1 MSSYRPFMTTLRR
14 RRVLA
19 SALAGVVAAAV
30 AVPAAGATGTASEG
44 RAGPGRGDLPKVPV
58 MRGGGGAVS
67 SVDQAASQVGIDV
80 LRNGGNAA
88 DAAVAVAAA
97 LGVVEPYTSGIGG
110 GGFFVW
116 YDADRKRVSTI
127 DGRETAPMSFTE
139 NAFREPDGTPMD
151 FDKAVNSGLSV
162 GVPGTPATW
171 AKALDLFGTQR
182 LGDLLKPA
190 ERLAREGIIVD
201 QSFYDLTREN
211 EERFRMFP
219 ETARVFLRD
228 GRTPAVGTRWTNPD
242 IARAYRE
249 LRTHGVDAL
258 YGGRLGR
265 AVVAEARDPHT
276 APGVDVPS
284 GQLTLRDLE
293 RYRAVPRRPVH
304 SQYRDYDVYGMPVPS
319 SGGIA
324 VAEILNLL
332 EAYDRRTGQPLSEVS
347 NAQYL
352 HRFSEAAA
360 TAFADRNRYIGDVDG
375 VPTRELVSQGFADER
390 SCLFDPASAR
400 PRPIPFGSP
409 DGSYEQCATAA
420 GRTSVPRDGRST
432 TSLSVADRWGNVVA
446 YTLTIE
452 QYGGSGITVPGY
464 GFLLNNELTDFN
476 FAPLQPGVPDP
487 NLPGPGKRPRSSM
500 SPTIVVE
507 DGRPILAVGS
517 PGGATIITTVAQVV
531 TEHLD
536 RRRAL
541 VAAIAAPRLSSRNG
555 TESIEPAL
563 HGSPDGAAL
572 AALGHVFSTQ
582 DVIGNAA
589 AIRIWGRG
597 DFEAAAETTR
607 RGGGSAMVVRPDE
620 VDTR

>member
-1 MSSYRPFMTTLRR
+1 MSLYRPIMTILR

-19 SALAGVVAAAV
+19 SALAGVVATAV
-30 AVPAAGATGTASEG
+30 AVPVAGAADVAREG
-44 RAGPGRGDLPKVPV
+44 RAGPGRGELPKVPV

-67 SVDQAASQVGIDV
+67 SVDQAASQVGLDV
-80 LRNGGNAA
+80 LRRGGNAA

-116 YDADRKRVSTI
+116 YDGRSGRVSTI

-139 NAFREPDGTPMD
+139 NAFREPDGTTMG

-171 AKALDLFGTQR
+171 AKAVEKFGTER

-201 QSFYDLTREN
+201 QSFYDLTKEN

-228 GRTPAVGTRWTNPD
+228 GRTPAVGTRWNNPD

-249 LRTHGVDAL
+249 LRLHGVESL

-265 AVVAEARDPHT
+265 AVVAEARNPHT
-276 APGVDVPS
+276 APGVDVPA

-293 RYRAVPRRPVH
+293 HYRAVPRRPVH
-304 SQYRDYDVYGMPVPS
+304 SQYRGYDVYGMPVPS

-324 VAEILNLL
+324 VAEILNQL

-352 HRFSEAAA
+352 HRFSEASA
-360 TAFADRNRYIGDVDG
+360 TAFADRNRYVGDVSD
-375 VPTRELVSQGFADER
+375 VPTGELVSQDFADER
-390 SCLFDPASAR
+390 ACLFDPAAAQ

-409 DGSYEQCATAA
+409 DGSYQACGTAA
-420 GRTSVPRDGRST
+420 GRTGVPGDGQST

-507 DGRPILAVGS
+507 DGRPILSVGS
-517 PGGATIITTVAQVV
+517 PGGATIITTVAQVI

-536 RRRAL
+536 RRRPL
-541 VAAIAAPRLSSRNG
+541 VDAIAAPRLSSRNG
-555 TESIEPAL
+555 RESIEPAL
-563 HGSPDGAAL
+563 LSSPDGAS
-572 AALGHVFSTQ
+572 LGAMGHMFTKQ

-589 AIRIWGRG
+589 AIRIWGSG
-597 DFEAAAETTR
+597 DFEAAAETSR
-607 RGGGSAMVVRPDE
+607 RGGGSAMVVRPD
-620 VDTR
+620 DQGGR

>member
-1 MSSYRPFMTTLRR
+1 
-14 RRVLA
+14 
-19 SALAGVVAAAV
+19 
-30 AVPAAGATGTASEG
+30 
-44 RAGPGRGDLPKVPV
+44 
-58 MRGGGGAVS
+58 
-67 SVDQAASQVGIDV
+67 
-80 LRNGGNAA
+80 
-88 DAAVAVAAA
+88 
-97 LGVVEPYTSGIGG
+97 
-110 GGFFVW
+110 
-116 YDADRKRVSTI
+116 
-127 DGRETAPMSFTE
+127 
-139 NAFREPDGTPMD
+139 
-151 FDKAVNSGLSV
+151 
-162 GVPGTPATW
+162 
-171 AKALDLFGTQR
+171 
-182 LGDLLKPA
+182 
-190 ERLAREGIIVD
+190 
-201 QSFYDLTREN
+201 
-211 EERFRMFP
+211 
-219 ETARVFLRD
+219 
-228 GRTPAVGTRWTNPD
+228 
-242 IARAYRE
+242 
-249 LRTHGVDAL
+249 
-258 YGGRLGR
+258 
-265 AVVAEARDPHT
+265 
-276 APGVDVPS
+276 
-284 GQLTLRDLE
+284 
-293 RYRAVPRRPVH
+293 
-304 SQYRDYDVYGMPVPS
+304 
-319 SGGIA
+319 
-324 VAEILNLL
+324 
-332 EAYDRRTGQPLSEVS
+332 VS

-375 VPTRELVSQGFADER
+375 VPTRELVSQDFADER
-390 SCLFDPASAR
+390 ACLFDPSSAR

-563 HGSPDGAAL
+563 RGSPDGAAL